1 MSLSLYRLF
10 GFSSARQIICLYFL
24 VFAAVSSLPSASSA
38 PPEDICHSED
48 CGKSSSSNADWAL
61 LQAAH
66 RVARQSQPGT
76 SNTTKLVQKV
86 TKAGL
91 NPSGAAAP
99 LTEEG
104 YSAVADRC
112 CQAEMQEYIRR
123 QMVVLDLEVCDE
135 AGLLGMVPYHSCEKG
150 PQTFAKLT
158 SDLLSDSVL
167 RCTWVA
173 KTGGCKP
180 IPEDCPT
187 FAGVLPQADCG
198 CSRSKAAKFDLDNA
212 QVTQS
217 NLGGAGPDS
226 GAEEFRIDNAG
237 VSDKGEPFDLVI
249 TAITPYFAKFP
260 EYNGLYG
267 FGAITIGPPDTDGTY
282 YAGAPF
288 SGIVDFKFSFFEAG
302 TSTPL
307 VLSEVHLAI
316 FDLDG
321 TSDAWG
327 IETASSKGYKGY
339 VTDTA
344 PDITAARLP
353 DGRTQFVGAG
363 TANNLANPS
372 SPQTLTP
379 EQRRNSVMYFYADVS
394 SFELSFGVEQAV
406 EPPAL
411 NGFGRIVPE
420 WGKGRYLFFAG
431 ESSLND
437 RCGD

>member
-1 MSLSLYRLF
+1 MYLSLYRPF
-10 GFSSARQIICLYFL
+10 GFSSARQIICLYVL
-24 VFAAVSSLPSASSA
+24 VFAAGSSLPSASSA
-38 PPEDICHSED
+38 PPEDVCHSED

-66 RVARQSQPGT
+66 RVARQSQPPGT

-158 SDLLSDSVL
+158 ADLLSDSTL

-198 CSRSKAAKFDLDNA
+198 CSRSKAAKFDLPNG
-212 QVTQS
+212 QISRS
-217 NLGGAGPDS
+217 NLGGLGPDT

-237 VSDKGEPFDLVI
+237 VSDKEEPFDLVI
-249 TAITPYFAKFP
+249 TAISPYNAKFP
-260 EYNGLYG
+260 QYNGIYG
-267 FGAITIGPPDTDGTY
+267 FGVVNVGPPGMTMADGST
-282 YAGAPF
+282 F

-321 TSDAWG
+321 TADDWG

-379 EQRRNSVMYFYADVS
+379 EQRRNSVMYFYTDVS
-394 SFELSFGVEQAV
+394 SFELSFGVEQA
-406 EPPAL
+406 PAGSSAG
-411 NGFGRIVPE
+411 N
-420 WGKGRYLFFAG
+420 GRYLFFAG